1 MVLFPRIWKD
11 LDMAVYLLK
20 NRDKC
25 QNVECFHALF
35 LRSIG
40 FICLLLFRLLF
51 IDLLLFYNNDICIKR
66 NNNNPTKK

>member
-1 MVLFPRIWKD
+1 MS
-11 LDMAVYLLK
+11 VYLLK
-20 NRDKC
+20 TGDKR

-35 LRSIG
+35 LRGMG
-40 FICLLLFRLLF
+40 FICLLLFCLFF